1 MRKILL
7 SFLVSLTFY
16 ANAQTSVYHAF
27 PDSSATWNIQHISVC
42 TMGNSN
48 ENYSITISGDTII
61 QSQTYQKLIIPFVKS
76 NNSGVCD
83 FTTIGY
89 KGAFR
94 QDKINKKVFFIP
106 SGENTEQLL

>member
-1 MRKILL
+1 MCSNKTNMRKILL
-7 SFLVSLTFY
+7 TVLVSLTFY
-16 ANAQTSVYHAF
+16 TNAQTSVYHPF
-27 PDSSATWNIQHISVC
+27 PDSSATWNIQHTSIC
-42 TMGNSN
+42 MMGNSN

-61 QSQTYQKLIIPFVKS
+61 QSQTYHKLIIPFVKS

-94 QDKINKKVFFIP
+94 QDKTK
-106 SGENTEQLL
+106 